1 MRMMNN
7 MKKFPV
13 LALGLFFTGSVFAQ
27 GGDEQNFQP
36 ATEADLQVQP
46 MRMPALQEVGGSPF
60 LTADYYKGNI
70 EISDKRLV
78 KDIPVKF
85 NLFNNAIMIQKGGQ
99 DMKLELF
106 ETVTYT
112 DGTNRTIIL
121 KQGYPEIDNH
131 TDRSVYQVL
140 SMGPKVHLLKFYSQ
154 KIEDAATLGDYSRR
168 EIVTTHQLY
177 IYTPGGEIKKIKAS
191 KQSIADALPG
201 LSSRIEELV
210 SANKLN
216 LKNEAAIAELVEA
229 LNKP

>member
-1 MRMMNN
+1 MQMTNN
-7 MKKFPV
+7 MIKSAV
-13 LALGLFFTGSVFAQ
+13 LALTLIFTGSVYAQ
-27 GGDEQNFQP
+27 GGEEQTFQP

-46 MRMPALQEVGGSPF
+46 MSMPALQEVGGSPF
-60 LTADYYKGNI
+60 LSADYVKGNI

-85 NLFNNAIMIQKGGQ
+85 NLFNNAIMIQKDGK

-112 DGTNRTIIL
+112 DGASHTIVL

-140 SMGPKVHLLKFYSQ
+140 SMGPKVHLLKFYNQ

-177 IYTPGGEIKKIKAS
+177 VYIPGGAIKKIKAN
-191 KQSIADALPG
+191 KQSVADALPG
-201 LSSRIEELV
+201 LSSKIEELV
-210 SANKLN
+210 AAHKLN
-216 LKNEAAIAELVEA
+216 LKNEAALAELVEA